1 MLAGLWDLKMKK
13 CHLLKLQ
20 NQSTQP
26 WTFFVYQAP
35 IIWNPGIASLVW
47 IASPLVVEV
56 GMHATLIWNDCIDFL
71 WSTRSQSV
79 KGMHFLGGGHCRVN
93 PMVGNGVL
101 FNQNRNAPGLNQQSE
116 SVNSAALTIAVAS
129 NVPVNSYSVGT
140 SMDGAGTMI
149 AMANRGQTYDFTSDY
164 WIAAAVDIE
173 VGSILDAASVAA
185 KLKINF
191 PVNVRSL
198 SYSLNEQNQ
207 WCKMIAPTIAD

>member
-1 MLAGLWDLKMKK
+1 MNN

-35 IIWNPGIASLVW
+35 ISWNPGIASLVW

-71 WSTRSQSV
+71 WSTRSQSA
-79 KGMHFLGGGHCRVN
+79 KGMHFSGGGQCRVN

-101 FNQNRNAPGLNQQSE
+101 FSQNRNAPGLSQQPE
-116 SVNSAALTIAVAS
+116 SANSGALTIAVAS

-140 SMDGAGTMI
+140 TMDGAGTML
-149 AMANRGQTYDFTSDY
+149 AMANRGQTFDFTSDY
-164 WIAAAVDIE
+164 WIAAAIDIE
-173 VGSILDAASVAA
+173 VGSIIDSASVAA
-185 KLKINF
+185 KLKISF
-191 PVNVRSL
+191 PVNVHSL
-198 SYSLNEQNQ
+198 SYCLNEQNQ